1 MRVLLVSHQLDYS
14 GAPLALLELAVTLRE
29 AGHEVFLAALASG
42 PLGNDFLARGIRPY
56 QSRSQVLDLY
66 VANTVVAVPAA
77 LALAPSPDRVLA
89 WIHETAFFFRIL
101 RASPRDYS
109 LDRLRFAAFPAR
121 FQIDEFARWIPDAVR
136 MQLRNCVR
144 MPPVD
149 PAVAAPEHYVCSGRW
164 EARKNQ
170 ARLVELA
177 RALPATP
184 RLWFVGADSPPGMP
198 LGAHRFLGALS
209 PSQAKRTIAESRGL
223 ISPSLAEAQPLA
235 AIEAVMAGRPALLS
249 DIPAHRELKEQ
260 VPDIVLFDPGS
271 VESFTSGFARLEQQ
285 ALDPV
290 VRRRLQA
297 DALRAYGTEGFADNV
312 RQVLAHLR
320 AAGPAG
326 G

>member
-177 RALPATP
+177 EANGKVVTQG
-184 RLWFVGADSPPGMP
+184 VGKGS
-198 LGAHRFLGALS
+198 F
-209 PSQAKRTIAESRGL
+209 ESSG
-223 ISPSLAEAQPLA
+223 SAQD
-235 AIEAVMAGRPALLS
+235 AGR
-249 DIPAHRELKEQ
+249 RYQGK
-260 VPDIVLFDPGS
+260 
-271 VESFTSGFARLEQQ
+271 
-285 ALDPV
+285 
-290 VRRRLQA
+290 
-297 DALRAYGTEGFADNV
+297 
-312 RQVLAHLR
+312 R
-320 AAGPAG
+320 AAEVDAG
-326 G
+326 RAIGGQVQDAVGNHLDILDIRTQVADGTNLR